1 MTYTREDL
9 AGAFKGQF
17 MQPEV
22 YHGDVIELQYK
33 NGDSFFIPLGDYS
46 PTIHSSGVMESFTF
60 SDRYLARLSA
70 SGYLDCT
77 ESTMFDTEQ
86 EAIAFLINNYAE

>member
-1 MTYTREDL
+1 MTYTREEL
-9 AGAFKGQF
+9 EEAFKGQF

-33 NGDSFFIPLGDYS
+33 NGESFCMPLEDYS
-46 PTIHSSGVMESFTF
+46 PAMHSGVIESFTF
-60 SDRYLARLSA
+60 SNRYLARLSA

-86 EAIAFLINNYAE
+86 EAIAFLINNYAED